1 MPRLQDHVAII
12 TGGASGIGEG
22 TVRKYAA
29 EGARVVIADV
39 QEGRGSQLAE
49 ELGPQTAF
57 LRTDVS
63 DEAQVAAAVDLAM
76 NRWGRLD
83 VVFNNA
89 GFGGVSGPID
99 ELDMVGYDQAMN
111 VLLRGVFLGAKHA
124 AKVMKP
130 ARRGVIINTASIA
143 GLQSGFGPLTY
154 SAAKA
159 AVAHFSRC
167 LAVELAEFNIRVN
180 AICPGLILTNIFAN
194 GMGIQGPLPM
204 PPSRTSTPPSPTGPP
219 RPQRRPR
226 RHRQRRTLAR
236 QRRSQLRHRPGDRRR
251 WRHHRGTPLR
261 RDGRAYCFRLR
272 HRSRCLPRPA
282 RRLTLCSGGRSATI
296 GFGRNR
302 RPASP
307 SKPSATSATM

>member
-1 MPRLQDHVAII
+1 MPRLHDQVAII

-63 DEAQVAAAVDLAM
+63 EESQVAAAVDLAM
-76 NRWGRLD
+76 SRWGRLD
-83 VVFNNA
+83 VIFNNA

-99 ELDMVGYDQAMN
+99 ELDMAGYDQAMN

-130 ARRGVIINTASIA
+130 ARRGVILNTASIA
-143 GLQSGFGPLTY
+143 GLQAGFGPLTY

-180 AICPGLILTNIFAN
+180 AICPGLILTNIFTSAI
-194 GMGIQGPLPM
+194 GMQGPAANAALKNIDAAFADW
-204 PPSRTSTPPSPTGPP
+204 PP
-219 RPQRRPR
+219 
-226 RHRQRRTLAR
+226 L
-236 QRRSQLRHRPGDRRR
+236 
-251 WRHHRGTPLR
+251 
-261 RDGRAYCFRLR
+261 
-272 HRSRCLPRPA
+272 
-282 RRLTLCSGGRSATI
+282 GRSGVPEDIANAALWLASDEASYVTGQAI
-296 GFGRNR
+296 VVDGGITAGRRFGEMGERIASGFGID
-302 RPASP
+302 PAVFR
-307 SKPSATSATM
+307 AQRGG